1 MPFSNNK
8 YKFSNI
14 VTEYHISLGKIRR
27 LILFLQESMILRSKQ
42 PTQSVKPYY
51 IPLLTPYD
59 IFNCSHTRTIS
70 LSPLFRIVV
79 QQTPPNHNSYLQ
91 LQRRKKHVD
100 SYGKAKT
107 IRPRNECTSREE
119 AYREPMESGVF
130 FRSDVLDEVSI
141 NPDGT

>member
-1 MPFSNNK
+1 MGGGLMAQYTNQFK
-8 YKFSNI
+8 LMLAKEYIQDAKF
-14 VTEYHISLGKIRR
+14 L
-27 LILFLQESMILRSKQ
+27 LMD
-42 PTQSVKPYY
+42 QS
-51 IPLLTPYD
+51 
-59 IFNCSHTRTIS
+59 FA
-70 LSPLFRIVV
+70 
-79 QQTPPNHNSYLQ
+79 PNHNSYLQ